1 MHNYLNSS
9 MRSCSGTVIGII
21 AAQILGL
28 LWWSEL
34 GGPLVVLAGVLVAS
48 LLSVRF
54 RMRGLSSSVTASVL
68 GAFVASYCAVASAEL
83 VEPGTVE
90 WALRGGIYGGI
101 VGIIC
106 CLILS
111 PLGWMIASKSVG
123 VNE

>member
-1 MHNYLNSS
+1 MRNYLNSS

-48 LLSVRF
+48 LWSVRF
-54 RMRGLSSSVTASVL
+54 RMRGLSSSVTTSVL

-101 VGIIC
+101 VGIMC
-106 CLILS
+106 CLIIS
-111 PLGWMIASKSVG
+111 PLGWMNASKSVG

>member
-1 MHNYLNSS
+1 MHDYLNSS
-9 MRSCSGTVIGII
+9 IRSCSGTVIGII

-34 GGPLVVLAGVLVAS
+34 GGPLLVLAGVLVAS
-48 LLSVRF
+48 LWSVRF

-90 WALRGGIYGGI
+90 WGLRGGVYGGI
-101 VGIIC
+101 VGIMC
-106 CLILS
+106 CLIIS
-111 PLGWMIASKSVG
+111 PLGWMNARKSVG
-123 VNE
+123 VNQ